1 MTKSVLVAPWLRQ
14 ATGEPRPSIVLAVS
28 IAALLI
34 VGAAAAKQQCSVSA
48 GKHGYWSWRMIDDRK
63 CWYEGKPMLSR
74 ALLEWPEET
83 ATLPHIK
90 ADSAGAA
97 PAVRRSDSQRP
108 ESQRSEIRAAEIHAS
123 ESHAAE
129 SHGDPMDAQAYAPA
143 DPATFEALWR
153 DRIEG
158 SRK

>member
-1 MTKSVLVAPWLRQ
+1 MTKSALAAPWLRQ

-34 VGAAAAKQQCSVSA
+34 VGAAAAKQQCRESA
-48 GKHGYWSWRMIDDRK
+48 GKHGSWSWRMIDDRK
-63 CWYEGKPMLSR
+63 CWYEGKPMLSK
-74 ALLEWPEET
+74 ALLEWPEES
-83 ATLPHIK
+83 ATLPDIK
-90 ADSAGAA
+90 TDSASAA

-108 ESQRSEIRAAEIHAS
+108 ESQRSENRAAESRAA
-123 ESHAAE
+123 ESHVAE

-143 DPATFEALWR
+143 DPVTFESLWR